1 MTDKKVSELDA
12 ISSVDDAD
20 FLPIVDDSE
29 TTGKNKKVTVQQLK
43 DHFGSLSHLSDG
55 TNITDGYTNQSV
67 PTTTVSSHLVPDVN
81 ITHDLGTPEKKF
93 RDLYLSSATIHLG
106 DGKISSKTNGE
117 IEVAGVDSSSDLIVD
132 DSTKGVVLKSPNG
145 SFWRL
150 TVDDGGNLEL
160 EDIGNLKP

>member
-1 MTDKKVSELDA
+1 MTDKKVSELDT

-20 FLPIVDDSE
+20 FMPIVDDSE
-29 TTGKNKKVTVQQLK
+29 TSGKNKKVTVQQLK
-43 DHFGSLSHLSDG
+43 DHIGGLSHLSDG
-55 TNITDGYTNQSV
+55 SNITDGYTNQSV

-132 DSTKGVVLKSPNG
+132 NTARGVVLKSPNG
-145 SFWRL
+145 TFWRL
-150 TVDDGGNLEL
+150 TVDDNGDLMS
-160 EDIGNLKP
+160 EDIGTEKP